1 MNLSIFRLTDQ
12 HESDLRALR
21 GILID
26 YGEYEMEDLVAGNS
40 ELTELFARR
49 GIPFVFEVYAGG
61 DHGNMV
67 AERLES
73 RGFRFFADSL
83 EFSAD

>member
-1 MNLSIFRLTDQ
+1 MK
-12 HESDLRALR
+12 
-21 GILID
+21 
-26 YGEYEMEDLVAGNS
+26 DLVVGNS
-40 ELTELFARR
+40 QLAEVLASR

-73 RGFRFFADSL
+73 RGLSFFADAL
-83 EFSAD
+83 EFAAE